1 MSRSTNQSTNRST
14 SKNKVVKSLRRNVRE
29 LNQLKNRPPAG
40 QDPQAWHRECQREA
54 VLHASAVLLVACPD
68 ALGTRY

>member
-1 MSRSTNQSTNRST
+1 MSRSTS
-14 SKNKVVKSLRRNVRE
+14 KVVKSLRRNVTE

-40 QDPQAWHRECQREA
+40 RDPQEWHRECQREA
-54 VLHASAVLLVACPD
+54 VLHASAVLLIACPD